1 MENLKKTVEVLNDL
15 VKINNDRIA
24 GYQKASANVPDM
36 DTDLKQLFNHF
47 IDQSEELKA
56 DLLAHLGGWDGQ
68 SASKTT
74 MPGKIYRVW
83 MDFKVIFAV
92 NDRKALLEACEYGED
107 AAQKAYR
114 VAEQET
120 DILPASRALVT
131 DQKVKLLESHD
142 LVKKLRDREKAEA

>member
-74 MPGKIYRVW
+74 MPSKIYRVW

-120 DILPASRALVT
+120 DILPASR
-131 DQKVKLLESHD
+131 
-142 LVKKLRDREKAEA
+142 